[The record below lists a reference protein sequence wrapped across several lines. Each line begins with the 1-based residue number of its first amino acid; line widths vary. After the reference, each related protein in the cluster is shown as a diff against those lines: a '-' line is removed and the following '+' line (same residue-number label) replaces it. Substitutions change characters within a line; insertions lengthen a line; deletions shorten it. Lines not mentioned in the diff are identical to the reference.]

1 MIYRIVQS
9 IAIFTS
15 LLLGGGCSNTQSPA
29 EALDSGRSGN
39 ATQGVGAAA
48 GAAASASQ
56 TDVGAIAGA
65 GGSNASTG
73 ASGGDQSSSRGGWPS
88 GSGGGRTPSTG
99 GAPAKGNAGGGLA
112 GIAGTGGKGVSVS
125 GSCKVPAWPS
135 ASGNTVVISG
145 TKSVTNYD
153 GKGALHEGNMQD
165 CTSGNQDSVN
175 PIIEVADGGSV
186 KNVIFG
192 KRIGDGIHCKG
203 SCTIENVWFQYICD
217 DAISMLGGSGKT
229 MTILNS
235 GFKGARDKVI
245 QHNGIGSTVNIDNVY
260 VDIAGKLYQ
269 SCGDGCVSG
278 ARSAK
283 ISNVIAI
290 AANQVAGASTLDKVI
305 LSNICAYRTPIIC
318 QTYQPGSDNKASNGA
333 NGTSEGP
340 STNCV
345 YQAADTHALVDRVVG
360 EFNTDALCTGPSS
373 AKSGTGATCVA
384 GFERC
389 LRTCTPGSYGFK
401 ELLCTNGEYHDS
413 VKCALP
419 VDAEVKLHLTGDNA
433 ESASRAVENNAPCQ
447 SQWAWGK
454 DSSDST
460 HYCVCVEKP
469 GYYQASSGWLVW
481 DCQSPWWQ

>member
-1 MIYRIVQS
+1 MTDRI
-9 IAIFTS
+9 APFALLFACLS
-15 LLLGGGCSNTQSPA
+15 LSDGCSNTQPPA
-29 EALDSGRSGN
+29 NVLNGGRSAN
-39 ATQGVGAAA
+39 PAQDISSTA
-48 GAAASASQ
+48 GAVASANQ
-56 TDVGAIAGA
+56 PRVGAISGAA
-65 GGSNASTG
+65 GGIAGSGASTENLTG
-73 ASGGDQSSSRGGWPS
+73 SQGGTLSSAGGV
-88 GSGGGRTPSTG
+88 RAPSTG
-99 GAPAKGNAGGGLA
+99 GAPAKGGVSGSAGAGGN
-112 GIAGTGGKGVSVS
+112 GVSVS
-125 GSCKVPAWPS
+125 ASCKAPAWPT
-135 ASGNTVVISG
+135 ARGNTVFISG

-153 GKGALHEGNMQD
+153 GKGALHEGNLGD
-165 CTSGNQDSVN
+165 CTTGDQDSVN

-217 DAISMLGGSGKT
+217 DAITMLGGSGKT
-229 MTILNS
+229 MTIRNS

-245 QHNGIGSTVNIDNVY
+245 QHNGIGSTVTIDNVY

-269 SCGDGCVSG
+269 SCGEGCSSG
-278 ARSAK
+278 ARNAK

-290 AANQVAGASTLDKVI
+290 ATNQVAGVSTIDKVTF
-305 LSNICAYRTPIIC
+305 SNICAYRTTIIC
-318 QTYQPGSDNKASNGA
+318 QTYQPGSDNNSSNGA

-340 STNCV
+340 SANCV

-360 EFNTDALCTGPSS
+360 AFSTDALCTGPTS
-373 AKSGTGATCVA
+373 AKSGTGADCVA

-419 VDAEVKLHLTGDNA
+419 ADAEVKGHLTFDNA
-433 ESASRAVENNAPCQ
+433 ESANGVVQSNEPCQ
-447 SQWAWGK
+447 SQWAWSK
-454 DSSDST
+454 DASDST